1 MNKSL
6 LKHFCVLNVPIEDNP
21 FVTINLFV
29 SNYKDQSNTDS
40 TFNETLC
47 VGILDNIIKEEDIKN
62 YFSKYG
68 KIKCLNIVERKYLS
82 NVFKIFSYCLYITF
96 VDNDVIEK
104 ILSCTMQ
111 VDEYFT
117 KNKQSPYLIHMS
129 KNKLLNDVKKYYD
142 NSYNLYNGR
151 KIMINYITNLN
162 KDNKLLK
169 KKKDIV
175 DEDGFIVV
183 QRKTENPEFINSV
196 FAETNDKVK
205 SFKKK
210 KNKKIHENFYLFRK
224 KEKFNNSIGT
234 FQKSKM
240 NIKKNIMK
248 RNNKKK
254 STHFKK

>member
-175 DEDGFIVV
+175 GEDGFI
-183 QRKTENPEFINSV
+183 RRADFFCPTGKTENPEFLIRVLGTTRYVNLFSKRNQQ
-196 FAETNDKVK
+196 FLELLPSLKK
-205 SFKKK
+205 RKIQHFPLPPFKK
-210 KNKKIHENFYLFRK
+210 
-224 KEKFNNSIGT
+224 
-234 FQKSKM
+234 
-240 NIKKNIMK
+240 
-248 RNNKKK
+248 
-254 STHFKK
+254 